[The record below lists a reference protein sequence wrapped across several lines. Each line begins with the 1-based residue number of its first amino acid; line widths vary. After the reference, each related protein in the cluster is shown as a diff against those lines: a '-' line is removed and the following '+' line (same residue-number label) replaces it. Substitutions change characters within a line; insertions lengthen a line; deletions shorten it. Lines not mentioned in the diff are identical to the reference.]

1 MPTQRLFKIEQYTE
15 YERDELLKKWELD
28 KLLQQRKES
37 VMVEEE
43 KVEIIQTDD
52 VKTMMEPPGLRLQDS
67 AEQDAQVKEFEVQR
81 IPRHSFM
88 TKRPLAQAIQKDY
101 GNGGDIANIEPR
113 DS

>member
-1 MPTQRLFKIEQYTE
+1 MNAFSSEADRAYQLYKQEYTLLPTQRLFKIEQYTE

-43 KVEIIQTDD
+43 KVEIIPTDD

-67 AEQDAQVKEFEVQR
+67 AEQDV
-81 IPRHSFM
+81 
-88 TKRPLAQAIQKDY
+88 
-101 GNGGDIANIEPR
+101 
-113 DS
+113 